1 LKNDGDNNNKEM
13 GINTWLMFGHS
24 RGKKKKREAWESLEK
39 LGENKKIK
47 GKPCK
52 FVRDKPPKY

>member
-1 LKNDGDNNNKEM
+1 
-13 GINTWLMFGHS
+13 MFGHS